1 MNEISLVFTH
11 QLFEENPI
19 INVSRKVLLIEDPL
33 FFGDSRYPASFHK
46 KKIIFQRASLK
57 NYEALLNQKNIKTEY
72 LNYVDIKGERFYL
85 ENYLKKNKV
94 EKIHFVDPV
103 DFILEKRLNNLS
115 VKKQIYPTP
124 NFLCSKN
131 YLEKYFS
138 NKKTYF
144 LNKFYVDER
153 KRLGLL
159 IDNSGNP
166 LGGKWNLDQENR
178 KSISRNINIPQVSSY
193 KNNRFINESIN
204 YTNNNFSQNPG
215 SPYEFWFPTN
225 HADAKSWFEN
235 FLITRFY
242 NYGDYQDAILKN
254 ENFLFH
260 SLLSPLINNGLLN
273 PTFVV
278 DRSIE
283 YALSNNIPIN
293 SLEGFVRQIIGWREF
308 IRAVYI
314 FDGVKQRNSNF
325 FNNQNKIP
333 KSFYDGTT
341 GIEPIDITIK
351 KLLDTS
357 YNHHIER
364 LMILSNFMLL
374 CEFHPNEVYKWF
386 MEMYIDSYD
395 WVMVPNVYGMGQF
408 ADGGLMS
415 TKPYISSSNYIKKM
429 SDYKSGEW
437 TKIWDAL
444 FWRFIFKHKD
454 YFSKNMRTVFMAKS
468 LERMDNDMLTNHI
481 KTAEKFLTTLT

>member
-1 MNEISLVFTH
+1 MNEISLVFPH

-19 INVSRKVLLIEDPL
+19 INNRKVLLIEDPL
-33 FFGDSRYPASFHK
+33 FFGDTLYPASFHK

-57 NYEALLNQKNIKTEY
+57 NYEALLNQKKIKTEY
-72 LNYVDIKGERFYL
+72 LNYVDIKGEPAYL
-85 ENYLKKNKV
+85 EKFLKRSKIDI
-94 EKIHFVDPV
+94 IHFIDPV
-103 DFILEKRLNNLS
+103 DFILEKRLNKLS
-115 VKKQIYPTP
+115 VKKQIYSTP

-131 YLEKYFS
+131 YLEEYFS

-144 LNKFYVDER
+144 LNKFYIDER

-178 KSISRNINIPQVSSY
+178 KSISNKIIIPNVKSY
-193 KNNRFINESIN
+193 NKNKFIEEAIN
-204 YTNNNFSQNPG
+204 YTNSNFSQNPG

-254 ENFLFH
+254 EHFLFH

-273 PTFVV
+273 PNYVV
-278 DRSIE
+278 ERSIE
-283 YALSNNIPIN
+283 FALSNNIPIN
-293 SLEGFVRQIIGWREF
+293 SLEGFIRQIIGWREF
-308 IRAVYI
+308 IRGVYI
-314 FDGVKQRNSNF
+314 LDGVKQRNSNF
-325 FNNQNKIP
+325 FDNQNKIP

-374 CEFHPNEVYKWF
+374 CEFHPTEVYKWF

-468 LERMDNDMLTNHI
+468 LERMDHDKLSNHI
-481 KTAEKFLTTLT
+481 KTAEKFLNTLT

>member
-1 MNEISLVFTH
+1 MNEISLVFPH
-11 QLFEENPI
+11 QLFEENLI
-19 INVSRKVLLIEDPL
+19 INDSRKVLLIEDPL
-33 FFGDSRYPASFHK
+33 FFGDSHYPASFHK

-57 NYEALLNQKNIKTEY
+57 NYEAMLNKKNIKTEY
-72 LNYVDIKGERFYL
+72 INYLDIKGDRFYL

-94 EKIHFVDPV
+94 AKIHFVDPV
-103 DFILEKRLNNLS
+103 DFILEKRLNKLS
-115 VKKQIYPTP
+115 VEKQIYTTP
-124 NFLCSKN
+124 NFICSKD
-131 YLEKYFS
+131 YLAEYFS
-138 NKKTYF
+138 KKKTYF
-144 LNKFYVDER
+144 LNKFYTDER

-159 IDNSGNP
+159 IDNSGSP

-178 KSISRNINIPQVSSY
+178 KSIRKNINIPQIKSY
-193 KNNRFINESIN
+193 KNNRFIEESII

-215 SPYEFWFPTN
+215 NPYEFWFPTN
-225 HADAKSWFEN
+225 HVDAKTWFEN
-235 FLITRFY
+235 FLSNRFY

-273 PTFVV
+273 PNYVV
-278 DRSIE
+278 ERSIE
-283 YALSNNIPIN
+283 FALRNYIPIN
-293 SLEGFVRQIIGWREF
+293 SLEGFIRQIIGWREF
-308 IRAVYI
+308 IRGVYI
-314 FDGVKQRNSNF
+314 LDGVKQRNSNF
-325 FNNQNKIP
+325 FNNHNKIP
-333 KSFYDGTT
+333 KLFYNGTT
-341 GIEPIDITIK
+341 GIEPVDITIK

-374 CEFHPNEVYKWF
+374 CEFHPTEVYKWF

-429 SDYKSGEW
+429 SDFKSGEW

-468 LERMDNDMLTNHI
+468 LERMDKDNLSNHI
-481 KTAEKFLTTLT
+481 KTADKFLNTLL

>member
-1 MNEISLVFTH
+1 MNEISLVFPH

-19 INVSRKVLLIEDPL
+19 INNNRKVLLIEDPL
-33 FFGDSRYPASFHK
+33 FFGDTLYPASFHK

-57 NYEALLNQKNIKTEY
+57 NYEALLNQKKIKTDY
-72 LNYVDIKGERFYL
+72 LNYVDIKGEPAYL
-85 ENYLKKNKV
+85 EKYLMRNKID
-94 EKIHFVDPV
+94 KIHFIDPV
-103 DFILEKRLNNLS
+103 DFILEKRLNKLS

-124 NFLCSKN
+124 NFLCSKD
-131 YLEKYFS
+131 YLEEYFS

-144 LNKFYVDER
+144 LNKFYIDER

-178 KSISRNINIPQVSSY
+178 KSISNKIIIPNVKSY
-193 KNNRFINESIN
+193 NKNKFIDGAIN
-204 YTNNNFSQNPG
+204 YTNSNFSQNHG
-215 SPYEFWFPTN
+215 SPYKFWFPTN
-225 HADAKSWFEN
+225 HSDAKSWFEN

-254 ENFLFH
+254 EHFLFH

-273 PTFVV
+273 PNYVV
-278 DRSIE
+278 ERSIE
-283 YALSNNIPIN
+283 FALSNNIPIN
-293 SLEGFVRQIIGWREF
+293 SLEGFIRQIIGWREF
-308 IRAVYI
+308 IRGVYI
-314 FDGVKQRNSNF
+314 LDGVKQRNSNF
-325 FNNQNKIP
+325 FDNQNKIP
-333 KSFYDGTT
+333 NSFYDGTT

-374 CEFHPNEVYKWF
+374 CEFHPTEVYKWF

-468 LERMDNDMLTNHI
+468 LERMDNDKLSNHI
-481 KTAEKFLTTLT
+481 KTAEKFLNTLT